1 MKTKMFSNVNQQT
14 LLDLVNLSNQ
24 IEQQNANRERQLID
38 KNSPYSK
45 GINKNISSYEELCFY
60 CNLGLAETFVTRPVL
75 IREINLN
82 LYVSSKNKTNLEL
95 MQDGKSPYAF
105 DGEEGQITL
114 HHMGQDFNGPL
125 VELTQKEHMMFG
137 NNSLLHREKG
147 TSWRNTEKSEQEY
160 EKERAKHWRM
170 RTQEQTQPLR
180 YARQL
185 PAAAFNETL
194 VADRDVDILSM
205 LAGIFAERS
214 ASELYFLSES
224 ARLKAVLKEF
234 GVCSVSEFAKL
245 NLENEKITCTSC
257 GSPEYSLY
265 GTYDSNGETKQKYQ
279 CSKCGK
285 IFTVTQRSIIS
296 ESKLSFA
303 TWINLI
309 ICLYHGLSVEETAR
323 ICGISAKS
331 VQNNRLRLFYALK
344 ILDDRVKL
352 TGEIVVDDTY
362 FPLSFKGN
370 RTGREDFTMT
380 REARKRGTDKRPS
393 GLSKEQV
400 CVIFALDENGKA
412 VAKVAGAGAPNY
424 QKFHW
429 SLRNNVSGENI
440 TCIYSDK
447 SRAIK
452 RYAKINGY
460 DIKQLKSS
468 QVKRTLYDK
477 ESIEC
482 RKWLQKINSCH
493 SKCKKYLSK
502 FAGMS
507 SDLLQGYVCLFTW
520 RDRNKENE
528 PIKAYEELFSVMT
541 QPNLYK
547 SIDEISTMLCFRDV
561 NNDIPNKNIGW
572 IEDLE
577 RAKAIYAK
585 RAMGV
590 PIADIMNEYGISR
603 ARIYQLIQKIDE
615 LGYGYKT
622 EKEKAADMKLHKPVI
637 TNYPYENDD
646 RNKQI
651 YQERMAWR
659 GPANDFYEEATQK
672 YGLSKQTV
680 KNIVS
685 EQKRI
690 IAMSESLN
698 ITQTFEYKEL
708 SVVYKEIYAEYT
720 SWVKEGKA
728 KMKVIHELAIKHN
741 YSETNIKKII
751 SEAKE
756 HPFNHKTAPQRLTKS
771 AAVNRDK
778 EIYVAFLQWPETR
791 TEFTIWAS
799 EKYGLSY
806 EYISKIL
813 RYHFKADPKRYEQ
826 SYHTFVRPQKE

>member
-1 MKTKMFSNVNQQT
+1 MKTKMFSNISQQT
-14 LLDLVNLSNQ
+14 LLELVNLSNQ
-24 IEQQNANRERQLID
+24 IEKQNANKERQLID
-38 KNSPYSK
+38 KNSPYSD

-60 CNLGLAETFVTRPVL
+60 CNLGLAETFVTRPALVRK
-75 IREINLN
+75 IDPN
-82 LYVSSKNKTNLEL
+82 LYVSIKNKTNLEL
-95 MQDGKSPYAF
+95 MLDGKSPYAF
-105 DGEEGQITL
+105 DGDEGQITL
-114 HHMGQDFNGPL
+114 HHMGQNFNGPF

-137 NNSLLHREKG
+137 NNSLLHRGKG
-147 TSWRNTEKSEQEY
+147 ASWRNAAKNEQEY

-170 RTQEQTQPLR
+170 RTQEQPQPLQ

-185 PAAAFNETL
+185 PSITLKETS
-194 VADRDVDILSM
+194 VADRDIDILSVI
-205 LAGIFAERS
+205 AGILAESS
-214 ASELYFLSES
+214 APELHFLSES
-224 ARLKAVLKEF
+224 AKLKATLKEF
-234 GVCSVSEFAKL
+234 GVCSVSDFAKL
-245 NLENEKITCTSC
+245 NLEDEKITCTSC
-257 GSPEYSLY
+257 GSHEYSLY

-279 CSKCGK
+279 CCKCGK

-309 ICLYHGLSVEETAR
+309 ICLYHGLSIEETAKM
-323 ICGISAKS
+323 CCISAKS

-352 TGEIVVDDTY
+352 NGEIVIDDTY

-370 RTGREDFTMT
+370 RAGRDDFSMGREP
-380 REARKRGTDKRPS
+380 RKRGTDKRPS

-412 VAKVAGAGAPNY
+412 VAKVSGTGAPNY

-429 SLRNNVSGENI
+429 SLRDNINKENI

-477 ESIEC
+477 DSIEC

-493 SKCKKYLSK
+493 SRCKKYLSK

-507 SDLLQGYVCLFTW
+507 SDLLQGYVSLFTW
-520 RDRNKENE
+520 RDRNNSNE

-541 QPNLYK
+541 QRNLYK
-547 SIDEISTMLCFRDV
+547 SIEEISTMLCFRDV
-561 NNDIPNKNIGW
+561 NNDITDKKIGR

-590 PIADIMNEYGISR
+590 PIANIMNEYGISK

-637 TNYPYENDD
+637 TNYPYTNVD

-651 YQERMAWR
+651 YGERMAWR
-659 GPANDFYEEATQK
+659 GPVNDFYDEATKK

-690 IAMSESLN
+690 VAMSESLN
-698 ITQTFEYKEL
+698 ITQTFEYKDL
-708 SVVYKEIYAEYT
+708 SAVYKEVYSEYM
-720 SWVKEGKA
+720 SGVRGGKA
-728 KMKVIHELAIKHN
+728 KMKLIQELAKKRN
-741 YSETNIKKII
+741 YSEISIHKII
-751 SEAKE
+751 SSAKE
-756 HPFNHKTAPQRLTKS
+756 RSSSHKPSPRRLTKS
-771 AAVNRDK
+771 SAINRDK
-778 EIYVAFLQWPETR
+778 EIYVAYLQWPGTR
-791 TEFTIWAS
+791 IDFTFWAS

-806 EYISKIL
+806 DYVSKIL
-813 RYHFKADPKRYEQ
+813 RYHFQADPKRYEQ
-826 SYHTFVRPQKE
+826 SYHTFIRPPKE